1 MICFTRIP
9 LKDFIKKHN
18 PQEPKKETIENFEKE
33 INNLLENAPKQ
44 DDEEFQK
51 NEINKFLKNTYGYDC
66 NTYKKVDSAIYVDGE
81 VRVLIEV
88 KALNNR
94 NEFPKNRENPISK
107 AFCQMVLYFLEEIEK
122 EKNNSLKHT
131 IICNAHE
138 FFLFD
143 CKDLLFLKED
153 KRIKDFYKKCAKK
166 EGTDSSKP
174 KFYKD
179 LEQYLQEDFQGELRY
194 THFNLSNYDPKE
206 LPLIYQVLSQEVL
219 LKQRKTLDAN
229 TLNKDFYEEL
239 LYILGLEEQN
249 DKGKILIKPS
259 RTQNSLSAALK
270 KKYENLDDEEV
281 MALLIAWNNR
291 ILFLRLLES
300 LLISFK
306 HFEKPFLTTENF
318 KDFNALNT
326 LFFEVLAKKN
336 SERSLNKEDKIL
348 EKIPYLNSSLFDQ
361 TPLELKGHEIR
372 LLENKKLELYQNS
385 VLKKHENYQEKK
397 ELPLLKYL
405 FEFLRL
411 YKFTTTPK
419 DIKDNTDT
427 SESRLINPSVLGLV
441 FEKLNGYKE
450 GSFYTPSFITSYMCK
465 ESITPIVLDK
475 FNAIYQWDCENLK
488 ALREK
493 IDRNFSNE
501 KAKEYLNTLL
511 TLRICDPAVGSGHFL
526 VSALNEMVLIA
537 YELGLIASL
546 YRHELR
552 LENDEIIIHHAQTG
566 EIFNYKKP
574 HSENDP
580 HHQIQKELFELKKD
594 IIENCLFGVDIN
606 PNSCEIT
613 KLRLWIELLKY
624 SYYIFEKGKNT
635 NNLETLPNIDI
646 NIKCA
651 NSLVSRFALKDKALL
666 KTEKNKNLEY
676 YIAEY
681 KELVKIYK
689 DPKIL
694 ESLTRPIKD
703 SNAVRKYAKE
713 RLYQELAQNPNKDFK
728 KALNDRIEKIKEAFK
743 LTLEPPQKEL
753 KFKKFLKEHL
763 ELYGKSILEEAN
775 DNGLELEA
783 LALEKKMAHE
793 GLFHDYTPYPKLDK
807 TDKVVGLEH
816 FNRYVLTSY
825 KDLQD
830 ENERYANALEWRF
843 EFPEVLNDEGD
854 FLGFDCIIG
863 NPPYIR
869 QEHIKDLKPLLQKQY
884 QDFYNS
890 TADIYT
896 YFFAL
901 AYHLLKEKGFN
912 AFITSNKYARAKYG
926 AKLREL
932 LLKKTTLVSYMELNA
947 LKVFESAAVDTS
959 IMSFIKQTPP
969 KESDFEYY
977 EPTPNDKDDLKSTP
991 HLPMKQNALSTESFI
1006 FANATLLDLRDK
1018 IESVGT
1024 PLKDWDIQINYG
1036 IKTGAN
1042 EAFIIPTEKR
1052 EEILKNCDDAQ
1063 KDERG
1068 MSERERTK
1076 ELIKP
1081 ILRGKDI
1088 KRYSYEWADLWVIIA
1103 KFGSHEFLEVEYPTI
1118 YNHLLQ
1124 YKDQLEQRG
1133 QCRYSRGP
1141 QNSNKPYPG
1150 QHHWLELDN
1159 NPKDSYLQDFEK
1171 EKIVYGEIV
1180 QEPRFY
1186 LDNGECELGV
1196 FYAEATSFILTG
1208 EHLRYLLGMLHSK
1221 LITFAFKTFYA
1232 GGGLGESGYRYKKAF
1247 IERLPIPQI
1256 TEKNQELADKITDGA
1271 KQILALKAKDPKAN
1285 TQGLEKEID
1294 ALVYQLYHL
1303 TDEEIKTIENG
1314 Q

>member
-1 MICFTRIP
+1 MIFTRIP
-9 LKDFIKKHN
+9 LKDFIKKYN
-18 PQEPKKETIENFEKE
+18 PPTPTKETIENFEKE
-33 INNLLENAPKQ
+33 INSLLENAPRQ

-51 NEINKFLKNTYGYDC
+51 NEINKFLKNAYGYDC
-66 NTYKKVDSAIYVDGE
+66 NTRKKVDSAIYVDGE

-88 KALNNR
+88 KALNNKT
-94 NEFPKNRENPISK
+94 EFPKNRENPLSK
-107 AFCQMVLYFLEEIEK
+107 AFCQMVLYFLKEIEK

-143 CKDLLFLKED
+143 CKDLLFLNED
-153 KRIKDFYKKCAKK
+153 KRIKDFYKKCVKK
-166 EGTDSSKP
+166 EGTDPKTK
-174 KFYKD
+174 KFYSD
-179 LEQYLQEDFQGELRY
+179 LEEYLKKDFEGELRY
-194 THFNLSNYDPKE
+194 THFNLSDDFKE

-239 LYILGLEEQN
+239 LYILGLEEKN
-249 DKGKILIKPS
+249 EKGKILIKPS
-259 RTQNSLSAALK
+259 RTQNSLSDALK
-270 KKYENLDDEEV
+270 EKYKNLDDEEV

-300 LLISFK
+300 LLISFE
-306 HFEKPFLTTENF
+306 HFKNPFLTTENF
-318 KDFNALNT
+318 NDFNALNT

-336 SERSLNKEDKIL
+336 NERLPEIKEDKIL

-361 TPLELKGHEIR
+361 TPLELKGYEIK
-372 LLENKKLELYQNS
+372 LLNNKPLEIYPKS
-385 VLKKHENYQEKK
+385 VLKKHEDYQKDK
-397 ELPLLKYL
+397 PLPLLEYFFK
-405 FEFLRL
+405 FLRV
-411 YKFTTTPK
+411 YDFTTTPK
-419 DIKDNTDT
+419 DIKDNQNK

-475 FNAIYQWDCENLK
+475 FNAIYQWDCENLE
-488 ALREK
+488 ALRGK

-501 KAKEYLNTLL
+501 KAKEYLQLLL

-546 YRHELR
+546 YRHDLK
-552 LENDEIIIHHAQTG
+552 LENDEIIIHTP
-566 EIFNYKKP
+566 ENKVFKYTIP

-580 HHQIQKELFELKKD
+580 HHHIQKELFELKKS

-651 NSLVSRFALKDKALL
+651 NSLISRFNLNDDLKKIPNI
-666 KTEKNKNLEY
+666 KQK
-676 YIAEY
+676 IQEY
-681 KELVKIYK
+681 KDLVAQYK
-689 DPKIL
+689 DPNPLYPLNKQDLINKIQDL
-694 ESLTRPIKD
+694 KNTFSLTLKD
-703 SNAVRKYAKE
+703 PKTKA
-713 RLYQELAQNPNKDFK
+713 ELE
-728 KALNDRIEKIKEAFK
+728 KAIEKHIKKYNFFALDDKSLLDGLNYFIPNLFGTLKLSPKEEEEAFAS
-743 LTLEPPQKEL
+743 
-753 KFKKFLKEHL
+753 
-763 ELYGKSILEEAN
+763 YGRIR
-775 DNGLELEA
+775 A
-783 LALEKKMAHE
+783 LRK
-793 GLFHDYTPYPKLDK
+793 KLD
-807 TDKVVGLEH
+807 DALSGREYH
-816 FNRYVLTSY
+816 
-825 KDLQD
+825 
-830 ENERYANALEWRF
+830 NAFEWRF
-843 EFPEVLNDEGD
+843 EFPEVLDDEGN

-959 IMSFIKQTPP
+959 IMSFIKQPPP
-969 KESDFEYY
+969 KESVFNYY
-977 EPTPNDKDDLKSTP
+977 EPTPNDKDDLKNTP
-991 HLPMKQNALSTESFI
+991 YLPMRQNALSTESFI

-1024 PLKDWDIQINYG
+1024 PLKDWGIQINYG

-1052 EEILKNCDDAQ
+1052 DEILKNCDDVQ

-1088 KRYSYEWADLWVIIA
+1088 KRYSYEWAHLWVINTHNGYTSAFKSKIPPIDIEKYPATKAHLDSHYDTIA
-1103 KFGSHEFLEVEYPTI
+1103 TRCDQGDTPYHLRNCAYLE
-1118 YNHLLQ
+1118 
-1124 YKDQLEQRG
+1124 
-1133 QCRYSRGP
+1133 
-1141 QNSNKPYPG
+1141 
-1150 QHHWLELDN
+1150 
-1159 NPKDSYLQDFEK
+1159 DFEK
-1171 EKIVYGEIV
+1171 EKIVYPCIMAK
-1180 QEPRFY
+1180 EPCFVY
-1186 LDNGECELGV
+1186 EEKG
-1196 FYAEATSFILTG
+1196 FYAPAPANI
-1208 EHLRYLLGMLHSK
+1208 
-1221 LITFAFKTFYA
+1221 I
-1232 GGGLGESGYRYKKAF
+1232 
-1247 IERLPIPQI
+1247 I
-1256 TEKNQELADKITDGA
+1256 KICFV
-1271 KQILALKAKDPKAN
+1271 P
-1285 TQGLEKEID
+1285 
-1294 ALVYQLYHL
+1294 
-1303 TDEEIKTIENG
+1303 
-1314 Q
+1314 

>member
-1 MICFTRIP
+1 MIRFTRIP
-9 LKDFIKKHN
+9 LKDFIKKYN
-18 PQEPKKETIENFEKE
+18 PPTPTTETIEKFEKE
-33 INNLLENAPKQ
+33 INSLLENAPRQ

-51 NEINKFLKNTYGYDC
+51 NEINKFLKNAYGYDC
-66 NTYKKVDSAIYVDGE
+66 NTNKKVDSAIYVDRE

-94 NEFPKNRENPISK
+94 NEFPKNRENPLSK
-107 AFCQMVLYFLEEIEK
+107 AFCQMVLYFLEKIEK

-143 CKDLLFLKED
+143 CKDLLNLFQNH
-153 KRIKDFYKKCAKK
+153 KRITKLHEDCTKK

-174 KFYKD
+174 RFYED
-179 LEQYLQEDFQGELRY
+179 LKQYLKEDFQGELRY
-194 THFNLSNYDPKE
+194 TYFNLSDDFKE
-206 LPLIYQVLSQEVL
+206 LPLIHQVLSQEVL

-259 RTQNSLSAALK
+259 RTQNSLSDALK
-270 KKYENLDDEEV
+270 YSYKNLDDEEV

-300 LLISFK
+300 LLNSFK
-306 HFEKPFLTTENF
+306 HFEDKDRFLTIENF

-336 SERSLNKEDKIL
+336 SERLKEIKEDKIL
-348 EKIPYLNSSLFDQ
+348 EKIPYLNSSLFDK
-361 TPLELKGHEIR
+361 TPLELKGHEIK
-372 LLENKKLELYQNS
+372 LLDNKKLEIYKNS
-385 VLKKHENYQEKK
+385 VLKKDNPKQEP
-397 ELPLLKYL
+397 LPLLKYL

-411 YKFTTTPK
+411 YKFTTTPE
-419 DIKDNTDT
+419 DIKDNTNT

-465 ESITPIVLDK
+465 ESIKSIVLDK
-475 FNAIYQWDCENLK
+475 FNQTYKIECDKLK
-488 ALREK
+488 ELKNYLKNSYKEDKR
-493 IDRNFSNE
+493 
-501 KAKEYLNTLL
+501 KEYLNTLL

-546 YRHELR
+546 YRHELK
-552 LENDEIIIHHAQTG
+552 LENDEIIIHTP
-566 EIFNYKKP
+566 EDKIFNYTIP

-580 HHQIQKELFELKKD
+580 HHHIQKELFELKKS

-624 SYYIFEKGKNT
+624 SYYIFEEGKNT

-651 NSLVSRFALKDKALL
+651 NSLISRFALKDKALL

-843 EFPEVLNDEGD
+843 EFPEVLDDEGD
-854 FLGFDCIIG
+854 FSGFDCIIG

-890 TADIYT
+890 SSDIYT

-901 AYHLLKEKGFN
+901 SFNLLKEKGFS

-926 AKLREL
+926 AKLREW

-947 LKVFESAAVDTS
+947 LKVFESATVDTS
-959 IMSFIKQTPP
+959 IMNFIKQTPP
-969 KESDFEYY
+969 KESDFNYCK
-977 EPTPNDKDDLKSTP
+977 PTPNDKNDLKNTP
-991 HLPMKQNALSTESFI
+991 SFLMRQNALSTESFI

-1024 PLKDWDIQINYG
+1024 PLKDWDIQIYRG
-1036 IKTGAN
+1036 ILTGCN

-1052 EEILKNCDDAQ
+1052 DEILKNCDDAQ

-1088 KRYSYEWADLWVIIA
+1088 KRYSYEWAHLWVITTFPSLKLDIDDYPSLKTYLSQFRPRIDQSGEKGCRKKTSNQWFETQDTIA
-1103 KFGSHEFLEVEYPTI
+1103 YHG
-1118 YNHLLQ
+1118 
-1124 YKDQLEQRG
+1124 
-1133 QCRYSRGP
+1133 
-1141 QNSNKPYPG
+1141 
-1150 QHHWLELDN
+1150 
-1159 NPKDSYLQDFEK
+1159 DFEK
-1171 EKIVYGEIV
+1171 EKIVYSEIV

-1186 LDNGECELGV
+1186 LDNGECELGG

-1271 KQILALKAKDPKAN
+1271 KQILALKEKDPKAN
-1285 TQGLEKEID
+1285 TQELEKEID

-1303 TDEEIKTIENG
+1303 TDEEIKIIENG

>member
-1 MICFTRIP
+1 MISFARIP
-9 LKDFIKKHN
+9 LKDFIKKYN
-18 PQEPKKETIENFEKE
+18 PKEPKKETIENFEKE
-33 INNLLENAPKQ
+33 INSLLENAKRQ

-51 NEINKFLKNTYGYDC
+51 NEINKFFLKTYGYDC
-66 NTYKKVDSAIYVDGE
+66 NTDEKVDSAIYVGKE
-81 VRVLIEV
+81 AWVLIEV

-94 NEFPKNRENPISK
+94 NEFPKDRENPLSK
-107 AFCQMVLYFLEEIEK
+107 AFCQMVFYFLKEI
-122 EKNNSLKHT
+122 EKNNSLKHA

-143 CKDLLFLKED
+143 CKDLLNLFQNH
-153 KRIKDFYKKCAKK
+153 KRITKLHEDCTKK
-166 EGTDSSKP
+166 EGTDPSTKR
-174 KFYKD
+174 FYSD
-179 LEQYLQEDFQGELRY
+179 LEEYLKKDFKGELRY
-194 THFNLSNYDPKE
+194 THFNLSSYDPKE
-206 LPLIYQVLSQEVL
+206 LPLIYQVLSHEVL

-259 RTQNSLSAALK
+259 RTENSLSDALK
-270 KKYENLDDEEV
+270 GSYNNLDDEEV

-306 HFEKPFLTTENF
+306 HFEDKDRFLTIENF

-336 SERSLNKEDKIL
+336 SERLPEIKEDKIL
-348 EKIPYLNSSLFDQ
+348 QKIPYLNSSLFDK
-361 TPLELKGHEIR
+361 TPLELKGHEIK
-372 LLENKKLELYQNS
+372 LLNNKPLKIYPKS
-385 VLKKHENYQEKK
+385 VLKKHKDYQKQK
-397 ELPLLKYL
+397 DLKPLPLLEYFFK
-405 FEFLRL
+405 FLHA

-475 FNAIYQWDCENLK
+475 FNQKYLKCEDLK
-488 ALREK
+488 CEK
-493 IDRNFSNE
+493 LEELKNYLKNSHKEDKR
-501 KAKEYLNTLL
+501 KEYLQDLL

-526 VSALNEMVLIA
+526 VSALNEMVWVA

-546 YRHELR
+546 YRYDFK
-552 LENDEIIIHHAQTG
+552 LENDEIIIHTP
-566 EIFNYKKP
+566 EDKIFNYTIP
-574 HSENDP
+574 LRENDP

-635 NNLETLPNIDI
+635 NALETLPNIDI

-651 NSLVSRFALKDKALL
+651 NSLISRFNLNDDLKKIPNI
-666 KTEKNKNLEY
+666 KQK
-676 YIAEY
+676 IQEY
-681 KELVKIYK
+681 KDLVAQYK
-689 DPKIL
+689 DPNPLYPLNKADLINKIQDL
-694 ESLTRPIKD
+694 KNTFSLTLKD
-703 SNAVRKYAKE
+703 PKTKA
-713 RLYQELAQNPNKDFK
+713 ELE
-728 KALNDRIEKIKEAFK
+728 KAIEKHIKKYNFFALDDKSLLDGLDYFIPSLFGTLKLSPKEEEEAFAS
-743 LTLEPPQKEL
+743 
-753 KFKKFLKEHL
+753 
-763 ELYGKSILEEAN
+763 YGRIR
-775 DNGLELEA
+775 A
-783 LALEKKMAHE
+783 LRK
-793 GLFHDYTPYPKLDK
+793 KLD
-807 TDKVVGLEH
+807 DALSGRE
-816 FNRYVLTSY
+816 Y
-825 KDLQD
+825 Q
-830 ENERYANALEWRF
+830 NAFEWRF

-869 QEHIKDLKPLLQKQY
+869 QEHIKDLKPLLEKQY

-901 AYHLLKEKGFN
+901 SFHLLKEKGFN
-912 AFITSNKYARAKYG
+912 AFITSNKYACAKYG
-926 AKLREL
+926 AKLREW
-932 LLKKTTLVSYMELNA
+932 LLKKTTIVSYMELNA
-947 LKVFESAAVDTS
+947 LKVFESATVDTS
-959 IMSFIKQTPP
+959 IIHFIKQTPS
-969 KESDFEYY
+969 KESEFKYY
-977 EPTPNDKDDLKSTP
+977 EPTPNDKDDLKSTSS
-991 HLPMKQNALSTESFI
+991 LLMKQNTLSTESFI

-1018 IESVGT
+1018 IESIGT
-1024 PLKDWDIQINYG
+1024 PLKDWDIQIYRG
-1036 IKTGAN
+1036 ILTGAN

-1052 EEILKNCDDAQ
+1052 DAILNACKTQ
-1063 KDERG
+1063 E
-1068 MSERERTK
+1068 ERERT
-1076 ELIKP
+1076 ERLIKP

-1088 KRYSYEWADLWVIIA
+1088 KRYSYEWADLWVIATFPSLKLDIDD
-1103 KFGSHEFLEVEYPTI
+1103 YPSLKT
-1118 YNHLLQ
+1118 YLLQ
-1124 YKDQLEQRG
+1124 FRPRIDQSGEKG
-1133 QCRYSRGP
+1133 CRKKT
-1141 QNSNKPYPG
+1141 SNQWFETQDTIAYHG
-1150 QHHWLELDN
+1150 
-1159 NPKDSYLQDFEK
+1159 DFEK

-1186 LDNGECELGV
+1186 LDNGECELGG

-1247 IERLPIPQI
+1247 IERLPIPKI
-1256 TEKNQELADKITDGA
+1256 TEKNQELADKITALVD
-1271 KQILALKAKDPKAN
+1271 KILQSKEKDPKAN
-1285 TQGLEKEID
+1285 TQRLEKEID
-1294 ALVYQLYHL
+1294 ALVYQLYNL
-1303 TDEEIKTIENG
+1303 TDEEIKIIENG

>member
-51 NEINKFLKNTYGYDC
+51 NEINKFLKNAYGYDC
-66 NTYKKVDSAIYVDGE
+66 NTSKKVDSAIYVDGKAW
-81 VRVLIEV
+81 VLIEV
-88 KALNNR
+88 KALNNKT
-94 NEFPKNRENPISK
+94 EFPKNRENPLSK

-143 CKDLLFLKED
+143 CKDLLFLKDD
-153 KRIKDFYKKCAKK
+153 KRIKKFYENYAKK

-194 THFNLSNYDPKE
+194 TYFNLNDDFKE
-206 LPLIYQVLSQEVL
+206 LPLIYQVLSHEVL

-259 RTQNSLSAALK
+259 RTQNSLSDALK
-270 KKYENLDDEEV
+270 KKYKNLDDEEV

-306 HFEKPFLTTENF
+306 HFENPFLTTENF
-318 KDFNALNT
+318 EDFNALND

-336 SERSLNKEDKIL
+336 SERLPEIKEDKIL
-348 EKIPYLNSSLFDQ
+348 EKIPYLNSSLFDK
-361 TPLELKGHEIR
+361 TPLESKGYEIK
-372 LLENKKLELYQNS
+372 LLNNEPLEIYPKS
-385 VLKKHENYQEKK
+385 VLKKDKDYQKEKA
-397 ELPLLKYL
+397 LPLLEYL
-405 FEFLRL
+405 FEFLRV
-411 YKFTTTPK
+411 YDFTTTPK
-419 DIKDNTDT
+419 DIKDNQNN
-427 SESRLINPSVLGLV
+427 SESVLINPSVLGLV

-475 FNAIYQWDCENLK
+475 FNAIYQWDCKDLE
-488 ALREK
+488 ALRGK
-493 IDRNFSNE
+493 IDRDFSNE
-501 KAKEYLNTLL
+501 KAKEYLQLLL

-546 YRHELR
+546 YRHELK
-552 LENDEIIIHHAQTG
+552 LENDEIIIHTP
-566 EIFNYKKP
+566 EDKIFNYTIP
-574 HSENDP
+574 LRENDP

-635 NNLETLPNIDI
+635 NALETLPNIDI
-646 NIKCA
+646 NIKCG
-651 NSLVSRFALKDKALL
+651 NSLISRFALKDKALL

-713 RLYQELAQNPNKDFK
+713 RLYQELVQNPNKDFK

-763 ELYGKSILEEAN
+763 ELYGKSILEETN

-843 EFPEVLNDEGD
+843 EFPEVLDDEGD

-890 TADIYT
+890 SSDIYT

-901 AYHLLKEKGFN
+901 SYHLLKEKGFS

-959 IMSFIKQTPP
+959 IISFIKQTPP
-969 KESDFEYY
+969 KESVFKYY
-977 EPTPNDKDDLKSTP
+977 EPTPNDKDDLESTP
-991 HLPMKQNALSTESFI
+991 YLSMKQNALSTESFI

-1018 IESVGT
+1018 IESIGT
-1024 PLKDWDIQINYG
+1024 PLKDWNIQIYRG
-1036 IKTGAN
+1036 ILTGAN

-1052 EEILKNCDDAQ
+1052 DEILKNCDDAQ

-1088 KRYSYEWADLWVIIA
+1088 KRYSYEWAHLWVINTHNGYTSALKSKIPPIDIA
-1103 KFGSHEFLEVEYPTI
+1103 KYPATKAHLDAHLDTIATRCDQGDTPYHLRNCAYLE
-1118 YNHLLQ
+1118 
-1124 YKDQLEQRG
+1124 
-1133 QCRYSRGP
+1133 
-1141 QNSNKPYPG
+1141 
-1150 QHHWLELDN
+1150 
-1159 NPKDSYLQDFEK
+1159 DFEK
-1171 EKIVYGEIV
+1171 EKIVYPETSQGAYFIYENSGIFLEKTAFMIV
-1180 QEPRFY
+1180 SDAY
-1186 LDNGECELGV
+1186 NLKL
-1196 FYAEATSFILTG
+1196 LTA
-1208 EHLRYLLGMLHSK
+1208 LLNSK
-1221 LITFAFKTFYA
+1221 TITFYFKNFC
-1232 GGGLGESGYRYKKAF
+1232 GGCILGKSGYQYNKHALEK
-1247 IERLPIPQI
+1247 IPIPKI

-1271 KQILALKAKDPKAN
+1271 EQILKSKAKDPKAN
-1285 TQGLEKEID
+1285 TQRLEKEID

-1303 TDEEIKTIENG
+1303 TDEEIKIIEDG

>member
-1 MICFTRIP
+1 MIRFAHIS

-33 INNLLENAPKQ
+33 INSLLENAPRQ

-51 NEINKFLKNTYGYDC
+51 NEINKFLKNAYGYDC
-66 NTYKKVDSAIYVDGE
+66 NTNKKVDSTIYVDKE

-88 KALNNR
+88 KALNNKT
-94 NEFPKNRENPISK
+94 EFPKNRENPLSK

-131 IICNAHE
+131 IICNVHE

-143 CKDLLFLKED
+143 CKDLLNLFQNH
-153 KRIKDFYKKCAKK
+153 KRITKLHKDCAKK
-166 EGTDSSKP
+166 EGTDSSTKR
-174 KFYKD
+174 FYSD
-179 LEQYLQEDFQGELRY
+179 LEEYLKKDFKGELRY
-194 THFNLSNYDPKE
+194 THFNLSSYDPKE
-206 LPLIYQVLSQEVL
+206 LPLIYQVLSHEVL
-219 LKQRKTLDAN
+219 LKQKKTLDAN

-259 RTQNSLSAALK
+259 RTKNSLSAALK
-270 KKYENLDDEEV
+270 GSYNNLDDEEV

-300 LLISFK
+300 LLISFE
-306 HFEKPFLTTENF
+306 HFKKPFLTTENF
-318 KDFNALNT
+318 NDFNALNT

-336 SERSLNKEDKIL
+336 SERLPEIKEDKIL
-348 EKIPYLNSSLFDQ
+348 RKIPYLNSSLFDK
-361 TPLELKGHEIR
+361 TPLELKGYEIK
-372 LLENKKLELYQNS
+372 LLDNKKLEVYKNS
-385 VLKKHENYQEKK
+385 VLKKHEDYQKEKD
-397 ELPLLKYL
+397 LPLLKY
-405 FEFLRL
+405 FFKFLRL

-475 FNAIYQWDCENLK
+475 FNAIYQWDCKDLEALK
-488 ALREK
+488 GK

-501 KAKEYLNTLL
+501 KAKEYLQLLL
-511 TLRICDPAVGSGHFL
+511 TLRVCDPAVGSGHFL
-526 VSALNEMVLIA
+526 VSALNEMVWIA
-537 YELGLIASL
+537 YKLGLIASL
-546 YRHELR
+546 HRYELK
-552 LENDEIIIHHAQTG
+552 LENDEIIIHTPEDKVFKYTIQD
-566 EIFNYKKP
+566 K
-574 HSENDP
+574 ENDP
-580 HHQIQKELFELKKD
+580 HHHIQKELFNLKKS

-624 SYYIFEKGKNT
+624 SYYIFENGKNT

-651 NSLVSRFALKDKALL
+651 NSLISRFNLNDDLKKIPNI
-666 KTEKNKNLEY
+666 KQK
-676 YIAEY
+676 IQEY
-681 KELVKIYK
+681 KDLVAQYK
-689 DPKIL
+689 DPNPLYPLNKQDLINKIQDL
-694 ESLTRPIKD
+694 KNTFSLTLKD
-703 SNAVRKYAKE
+703 PKTKA
-713 RLYQELAQNPNKDFK
+713 ELE
-728 KALNDRIEKIKEAFK
+728 KAIEKHIKKYNFFALDDKSLLDGLNYFIPSLFGTLKLSPKEEEEAFAS
-743 LTLEPPQKEL
+743 
-753 KFKKFLKEHL
+753 
-763 ELYGKSILEEAN
+763 YGRIR
-775 DNGLELEA
+775 A
-783 LALEKKMAHE
+783 LRK
-793 GLFHDYTPYPKLDK
+793 KLD
-807 TDKVVGLEH
+807 DALSGREYH
-816 FNRYVLTSY
+816 
-825 KDLQD
+825 
-830 ENERYANALEWRF
+830 NAFEWRF
-843 EFPEVLNDEGD
+843 EFPEALDDEGD

-884 QDFYNS
+884 HDFYNS

-926 AKLREL
+926 AKLREW

-947 LKVFESAAVDTS
+947 LKVFESATVDTS

-969 KESDFEYY
+969 KESGFNYY

-991 HLPMKQNALSTESFI
+991 HLSMKQNALSTESFI

-1052 EEILKNCDDAQ
+1052 DAILNACKTQ
-1063 KDERG
+1063 E
-1068 MSERERTK
+1068 ERERT
-1076 ELIKP
+1076 ERLIKP

-1088 KRYSYEWADLWVIIA
+1088 KRYSYEWAHLWVIATFPSLKLDIDDYPSLKTYLSQFRPRIDQSGEKGCRKKTSNQWFETQDTIA
-1103 KFGSHEFLEVEYPTI
+1103 YHG
-1118 YNHLLQ
+1118 
-1124 YKDQLEQRG
+1124 
-1133 QCRYSRGP
+1133 
-1141 QNSNKPYPG
+1141 
-1150 QHHWLELDN
+1150 
-1159 NPKDSYLQDFEK
+1159 DFEK
-1171 EKIVYGEIV
+1171 EKIVYPCIMTK
-1180 QEPRFY
+1180 EPCFVY
-1186 LDNGECELGV
+1186 EEKG
-1196 FYAEATSFILTG
+1196 FYAPAPANIVTGNKIEIKYLTA
-1208 EHLRYLLGMLHSK
+1208 LLNSK
-1221 LITFAFKTFYA
+1221 CIYFAMRKFYM
-1232 GGGLGESGYRYKKAF
+1232 GGGIEGELKTNNLEK
-1247 IERLPIPQI
+1247 IPIPKI

-1285 TQGLEKEID
+1285 TQKLEKEID
-1294 ALVYQLYHL
+1294 ALVYRLYHL
-1303 TDEEIKTIENG
+1303 TDEEIKIIENG

>member
-1 MICFTRIP
+1 MIRFTRIL
-9 LKDFIKKHN
+9 LKDFIKKYN
-18 PQEPKKETIENFEKE
+18 PPTPTKETIENFEKE
-33 INNLLENAPKQ
+33 INSLLENAPRQ

-51 NEINKFLKNTYGYDC
+51 NEINSFLKNTYGYRC
-66 NTYKKVDSAIYVDGE
+66 NTHKKVDSAIYVDGE
-81 VRVLIEV
+81 VQVLIEV
-88 KALNNR
+88 KALDKKT
-94 NEFPKNRENPISK
+94 EFPKNRENPLSK
-107 AFCQMVLYFLEEIEK
+107 AFCQMVLYFLEEREK

-131 IICNAHE
+131 IICNVHE

-143 CKDLLFLKED
+143 CKDLLFLND
-153 KRIKDFYKKCAKK
+153 NKRIKKFYKNYAQK

-174 KFYKD
+174 KFYED

-194 THFNLSNYDPKE
+194 TYFNLNDDFKE

-219 LKQRKTLDAN
+219 LKQKKTLDAN

-239 LYILGLEEQN
+239 LYILGLEEKN
-249 DKGKILIKPS
+249 EKGKILIKPS
-259 RTQNSLSAALK
+259 RTENSLSDALK
-270 KKYENLDDEEV
+270 KQYKDLDDEEV

-300 LLISFK
+300 LLISFN

-318 KDFNALNT
+318 EDFKDLNT

-361 TPLELKGHEIR
+361 TPLELRGYKIRSLDNEPLEIYP
-372 LLENKKLELYQNS
+372 KS
-385 VLKKHENYQEKK
+385 VLKKHEEYQKQK
-397 ELPLLKYL
+397 DLPLLKYL
-405 FEFLRL
+405 FEFLRV
-411 YKFTTTPK
+411 YDFTTTPK
-419 DIKDNTDT
+419 DIKDNQNT

-465 ESITPIVLDK
+465 ESLESIVLDK
-475 FNAIYQWDCENLK
+475 FNQTYNIECENLTE
-488 ALREK
+488 LRNYFKNSYKENK
-493 IDRNFSNE
+493 R
-501 KAKEYLNTLL
+501 KEYLNTLL

-546 YRHELR
+546 YRYDLR
-552 LENDEIIIHHAQTG
+552 LENDEIIIHTPKN
-566 EIFNYKKP
+566 EVFTYTIP

-580 HHQIQKELFELKKD
+580 HHQIQKELFELKKS

-624 SYYIFEKGKNT
+624 SYYIFEEGKNT

-646 NIKCA
+646 NIKCG
-651 NSLVSRFALKDKALL
+651 NSLISRFALKDKALL

-694 ESLTRPIKD
+694 ETLTHPIKD

-843 EFPEVLNDEGD
+843 EFPEVLDDEGN

-884 QDFYNS
+884 WDFYNS
-890 TADIYT
+890 SSDIYT

-901 AYHLLKEKGFN
+901 AFNLLKEKGFS

-932 LLKKTTLVSYMELNA
+932 LLKKTTIASYMELNA
-947 LKVFESAAVDTS
+947 LKVFESATVDTS
-959 IMSFIKQTPP
+959 IIHFIKQPP
-969 KESDFEYY
+969 LKESVFNYY
-977 EPTPNDKDDLKSTP
+977 EPTQNDKDDLKNTP
-991 HLPMKQNALSTESFI
+991 SLLMKQNALQTESFI

-1024 PLKDWDIQINYG
+1024 PLKDWGIQINYG

-1052 EEILKNCDDAQ
+1052 EEILNACKTQ
-1063 KDERG
+1063 E
-1068 MSERERTK
+1068 ERERT
-1076 ELIKP
+1076 ERLIKP

-1088 KRYSYEWADLWVIIA
+1088 KRYSYEWAHLWVINTHNGYTSSIKSKIPPIDIEKYPAIKAHLDAHYDTIA
-1103 KFGSHEFLEVEYPTI
+1103 TRCDQGDTPYHLRNCAYLE
-1118 YNHLLQ
+1118 
-1124 YKDQLEQRG
+1124 
-1133 QCRYSRGP
+1133 
-1141 QNSNKPYPG
+1141 
-1150 QHHWLELDN
+1150 
-1159 NPKDSYLQDFEK
+1159 DFEK
-1171 EKIVYGEIV
+1171 EKIVYPETSQGAYFVYENSGIFLEKTAFMIV
-1180 QEPRFY
+1180 SDAY
-1186 LDNGECELGV
+1186 NLKL
-1196 FYAEATSFILTG
+1196 LTA
-1208 EHLRYLLGMLHSK
+1208 LLNSK
-1221 LITFAFKTFYA
+1221 LITFYFKNFC
-1232 GGGLGESGYRYKKAF
+1232 GGCILGKSGYQYNKHALEK
-1247 IERLPIPQI
+1247 IPIPKI
-1256 TEKNQELADKITDGA
+1256 THKNQELAQKITDCA
-1271 KQILALKAKDPKAN
+1271 ERILKTKEKDPKAN
-1285 TQGLEKEID
+1285 TQELEKEID
-1294 ALVYQLYHL
+1294 ALVYQLYNL
-1303 TDEEIKTIENG
+1303 TDEEIKTIEDG

>member
-1 MICFTRIP
+1 MIRFARIP
-9 LKDFIKKHN
+9 LKDFIKKYN
-18 PQEPKKETIENFEKE
+18 PPTPTKETIENFEKE
-33 INNLLENAPKQ
+33 INSLLENAPRQ

-51 NEINKFLKNTYGYDC
+51 NEINSFLKNTYGYRC
-66 NTYKKVDSAIYVDGE
+66 NTHKKVDSAIYVDGE
-81 VRVLIEV
+81 VQVLIEV
-88 KALNNR
+88 KALDKKT
-94 NEFPKNRENPISK
+94 EFPKNKENPLSK
-107 AFCQMVLYFLEEIEK
+107 AFCQMVLYFLEEREK

-131 IICNAHE
+131 IICNAHD

-143 CKDLLFLKED
+143 CKDLLFLEKDE
-153 KRIKDFYKKCAKK
+153 RIKKFYDKYAKK

-174 KFYKD
+174 RFYED
-179 LEQYLQEDFQGELRY
+179 LEQYLKEDFQGELRY
-194 THFNLSNYDPKE
+194 TYFNLNDDFKE

-219 LKQRKTLDAN
+219 LKQKKTLDAN

-259 RTQNSLSAALK
+259 RTQNSLSYALK
-270 KKYENLDDEEV
+270 EQYKNLDDEEV

-300 LLISFK
+300 LLISFN
-306 HFEKPFLTTENF
+306 HFENPFLTTENF

-336 SERSLNKEDKIL
+336 SERLPAIKENKIL
-348 EKIPYLNSSLFDQ
+348 GKIPYLNSSLFDQ
-361 TPLELKGHEIR
+361 TPLELKGYEIK
-372 LLENKKLELYQNS
+372 LLNNEPLEIYPKS

-397 ELPLLKYL
+397 DLPLLKYL

-475 FNAIYQWDCENLK
+475 FNQTYNIECENLTELK
-488 ALREK
+488 NYFKNSYKEGKR
-493 IDRNFSNE
+493 
-501 KAKEYLNTLL
+501 KEYLNTLL
-511 TLRICDPAVGSGHFL
+511 TLRVCDPAVGSGHFL

-552 LENDEIIIHHAQTG
+552 LENDEIIIHTP
-566 EIFNYKKP
+566 EDKVFNYTIP

-646 NIKCA
+646 NIKCG
-651 NSLVSRFALKDKALL
+651 NSLIFNFPLNSKLTIGQTPEFARKL
-666 KTEKNKNLEY
+666 KTEIK
-676 YIAEY
+676 EY
-681 KELVKIYK
+681 KNSVMLYK
-689 DPKIL
+689 EGLGEKTKIL
-694 ESLTRPIKD
+694 QNIAKLKSLITNYFIDQHQAKKHLKESLKAFISEYGDGIFDLSTEFGMEMLKIARDSKNNYKFIPTLTKKQPSPIGVEA
-703 SNAVRKYAKE
+703 N
-713 RLYQELAQNPNKDFK
+713 RLL
-728 KALNDRIEKIKEAFK
+728 IKIKECY
-743 LTLEPPQKEL
+743 E
-753 KFKKFLKEHL
+753 
-763 ELYGKSILEEAN
+763 ILEN
-775 DNGLELEA
+775 LRNS
-783 LALEKKMAHE
+783 K
-793 GLFHDYTPYPKLDK
+793 
-807 TDKVVGLEH
+807 
-816 FNRYVLTSY
+816 
-825 KDLQD
+825 
-830 ENERYANALEWRF
+830 ALEWRF
-843 EFPEVLNDEGD
+843 EFPEVLDDEGD

-959 IMSFIKQTPP
+959 IIHFIKQTPP
-969 KESDFEYY
+969 KESDFKYY

-991 HLPMKQNALSTESFI
+991 FLSMKQNALSTESFI

-1052 EEILKNCDDAQ
+1052 DAILNACKTQ
-1063 KDERG
+1063 E
-1068 MSERERTK
+1068 ERERT
-1076 ELIKP
+1076 ERLIKP

-1088 KRYSYEWADLWVIIA
+1088 KRYSYEWADLWVIFIPWHFPNTDNP
-1103 KFGSHEFLEVEYPTI
+1103 KNMEENEQDFSIHYPII
-1118 YNHLLQ
+1118 YAHLLSH
-1124 YKDQLEQRG
+1124 KDELLKRNKDETGKRYEWYCLQR
-1133 QCRYSRGP
+1133 
-1141 QNSNKPYPG
+1141 
-1150 QHHWLELDN
+1150 WAA
-1159 NPKDSYLQDFEK
+1159 SYLQDFEK

-1256 TEKNQELADKITDGA
+1256 TTKNQELAQKITDCA
-1271 KQILALKAKDPKAN
+1271 ERVLKAKEKDPKAN
-1285 TQGLEKEID
+1285 TQELEKEID

>member
-1 MICFTRIP
+1 MDYKKLDLPNTNYPNQEQLKAFETAFNAFLETNPQENENHHNDAFNDLLKSVFKYKVKPTKKIDSAILNENNKVEVIIEFKALKNPNEFIKKGDLNVKAFHESLLYYLTERKEGNNNLKRLILATIKELYIIDANEFEIFNKDKEIENAFKDCHDKKGNDPRTKAFYDACQKRLNELDRSLKYHHIP
-9 LKDFIKKHN
+9 LK
-18 PQEPKKETIENFEKE
+18 KE
-33 INNLLENAPKQ
+33 NLA
-44 DDEEFQK
+44 
-51 NEINKFLKNTYGYDC
+51 
-66 NTYKKVDSAIYVDGE
+66 
-81 VRVLIEV
+81 
-88 KALNNR
+88 
-94 NEFPKNRENPISK
+94 
-107 AFCQMVLYFLEEIEK
+107 
-122 EKNNSLKHT
+122 
-131 IICNAHE
+131 
-138 FFLFD
+138 
-143 CKDLLFLKED
+143 
-153 KRIKDFYKKCAKK
+153 
-166 EGTDSSKP
+166 
-174 KFYKD
+174 
-179 LEQYLQEDFQGELRY
+179 
-194 THFNLSNYDPKE
+194 
-206 LPLIYQVLSQEVL
+206 LIYQALSPNFL
-219 LKQRKTLDAN
+219 LKIPKYSDAN

-249 DKGKILIKPS
+249 KKGKTLIKPS
-259 RTQNSLSAALK
+259 HTQNSLSYALK
-270 KKYENLDDEEV
+270 EQYKNLDDEEV

-318 KDFNALNT
+318 KDFNDLNT

-336 SERSLNKEDKIL
+336 SDRSQDTTKKNKIL
-348 EKIPYLNSSLFDQ
+348 EKIPYLNSSLFDK
-361 TPLELKGHEIR
+361 TPLELKGYKIRSLNNEPLEIYP
-372 LLENKKLELYQNS
+372 KS
-385 VLKKHENYQEKK
+385 VLKKHKDDQKDK
-397 ELPLLKYL
+397 PLPLLKYL
-405 FEFLRL
+405 FEFLRV
-411 YKFTTTPK
+411 YDFTTTPK
-419 DIKDNTDT
+419 DIKDNQNT

-465 ESITPIVLDK
+465 ESIKTIVLDK
-475 FNAIYQWDCENLK
+475 FNQTYNIKCEKLK
-488 ALREK
+488 ELKNYFKDNHSYKENKR
-493 IDRNFSNE
+493 
-501 KAKEYLNTLL
+501 KEYLNTLL
-511 TLRICDPAVGSGHFL
+511 SLRICDPAVGSGHFL

-537 YELGLIASL
+537 YKLGLIASL

-552 LENDEIIIHHAQTG
+552 LENDEIIIHTP
-566 EIFNYKKP
+566 EDKVFNYTIP

-624 SYYIFEKGKNT
+624 SYYIFEEGKNT

-646 NIKCA
+646 NIKCG
-651 NSLVSRFALKDKALL
+651 NSLISRFALKDKALL

-694 ESLTRPIKD
+694 ESLTHPIKD

-843 EFPEVLNDEGD
+843 EFPEVLDDEGD

-890 TADIYT
+890 SSDIYT

-901 AYHLLKEKGFN
+901 ALNLLKEKGFN

-959 IMSFIKQTPP
+959 IIHFIKQAPL
-969 KESDFEYY
+969 KESVFNYY
-977 EPTPNDKDDLKSTP
+977 EPTENDRDDLKSTP
-991 HLPMKQNALSTESFI
+991 SLSMKQNALSTESFI

-1018 IESVGT
+1018 IESIGT
-1024 PLKDWDIQINYG
+1024 PLKDWDIQIYRG
-1036 IKTGAN
+1036 ILTGAN

-1052 EEILKNCDDAQ
+1052 DAILKNCDDTQ
-1063 KDERG
+1063 KDEKG
-1068 MSERERTK
+1068 MSERERTI

-1088 KRYSYEWADLWVIIA
+1088 KRYSYEWAHLWVINTHNGYTSAPKSKIPPIDIE
-1103 KFGSHEFLEVEYPTI
+1103 KYPTLKA
-1118 YNHLLQ
+1118 HLDSHHDAIITRS
-1124 YKDQLEQRG
+1124 DQGDTPYHLRNCAYLE
-1133 QCRYSRGP
+1133 
-1141 QNSNKPYPG
+1141 
-1150 QHHWLELDN
+1150 
-1159 NPKDSYLQDFEK
+1159 DFEK
-1171 EKIVYGEIV
+1171 EKIVYPETSQGAYFVYENSGIFLEKTAFMIV
-1180 QEPRFY
+1180 SDTY
-1186 LDNGECELGV
+1186 NLKL
-1196 FYAEATSFILTG
+1196 LTA
-1208 EHLRYLLGMLHSK
+1208 LLNSK
-1221 LITFAFKTFYA
+1221 LITFYFKNFC
-1232 GGGLGESGYRYKKAF
+1232 GGCILGKSGYQYNKHALEK
-1247 IERLPIPQI
+1247 IPIPKI
-1256 TEKNQELADKITDGA
+1256 TEKNQELARKITDCA
-1271 KQILALKAKDPKAN
+1271 ERILKSKAKDPKAN
-1285 TQGLEKEID
+1285 TQELEKEID
-1294 ALVYQLYHL
+1294 ALVYQLYNL
-1303 TDEEIKTIENG
+1303 TDEEIKTIEDG

>member
-1 MICFTRIP
+1 MIRFTRIL
-9 LKDFIKKHN
+9 LKDFIKKYN
-18 PQEPKKETIENFEKE
+18 SPTPTKETIENFEKE
-33 INNLLENAPKQ
+33 IKSLLENAPRQ

-51 NEINKFLKNTYGYDC
+51 NEINKFLNNVYNYEC
-66 NTYKKVDSAIYVDGE
+66 NTNKKVDSAIYVDGE
-81 VRVLIEV
+81 VQVLIEV
-88 KALNNR
+88 KRLSNK
-94 NEFPKNRENPISK
+94 NEFPKDKENPLSK
-107 AFCQMVLYFLEEIEK
+107 AFCQMVLYFLEKI

-131 IICNAHE
+131 IICNVHE
-138 FFLFD
+138 YFLFD
-143 CKDLLFLKED
+143 CKDLLFLKD
-153 KRIKDFYKKCAKK
+153 NKQIKKLYDNYAQK
-166 EGTDSSKP
+166 EGTDSSKR
-174 KFYKD
+174 KFYDD
-179 LEQYLQEDFQGELRY
+179 LESHLQGDFQGELRY
-194 THFNLSNYDPKE
+194 TYFNLNDDFKE

-219 LKQRKTLDAN
+219 LKQKKTLDAN

-249 DKGKILIKPS
+249 EKGKTLIKPS
-259 RTQNSLSAALK
+259 RTQNSLSDALK
-270 KKYENLDDEEV
+270 KQYKNLDDEEV

-306 HFEKPFLTTENF
+306 HFEDRFLTTENF

-336 SERSLNKEDKIL
+336 SERSLSKEDKIL

-361 TPLELKGHEIR
+361 TPLESKGYKIRSLDNEPLEIYP
-372 LLENKKLELYQNS
+372 KS
-385 VLKKHENYQEKK
+385 VLKKHEEYQEKK
-397 ELPLLKYL
+397 DWTLLEYL
-405 FEFLRL
+405 FEFLRV
-411 YKFTTTPK
+411 YDFTTTPK
-419 DIKDNTDT
+419 DIKDNQNK

-475 FNAIYQWDCENLK
+475 FNATYQWDCENLK
-488 ALREK
+488 VLREK
-493 IDRNFSNE
+493 IDRNFSSNE

-511 TLRICDPAVGSGHFL
+511 SLRICDPAVGSGHFL

-546 YRHELR
+546 YRCDLR
-552 LENDEIIIHHAQTG
+552 LENDEIIIHTPKTPHTP
-566 EIFNYKKP
+566 EDKVFKYTIP

-624 SYYIFEKGKNT
+624 SYYIFEEGKNT

-651 NSLVSRFALKDKALL
+651 NSLISRFNLNDDLKKIPNI
-666 KTEKNKNLEY
+666 KKK
-676 YIAEY
+676 IQEY
-681 KELVKIYK
+681 KDLVAQYK
-689 DPKIL
+689 DPNPLYPLNKQDLINKIQDL
-694 ESLTRPIKD
+694 KNTFSLTLKD
-703 SNAVRKYAKE
+703 PKTKA
-713 RLYQELAQNPNKDFK
+713 ELE
-728 KALNDRIEKIKEAFK
+728 KAIEKHITNYNDFALDDKSLLTGLNYFIPSLFGTPKLSPKEEEEAFAS
-743 LTLEPPQKEL
+743 
-753 KFKKFLKEHL
+753 
-763 ELYGKSILEEAN
+763 YGRIR
-775 DNGLELEA
+775 A
-783 LALEKKMAHE
+783 LRK
-793 GLFHDYTPYPKLDK
+793 KLD
-807 TDKVVGLEH
+807 DALSGGEYH
-816 FNRYVLTSY
+816 
-825 KDLQD
+825 
-830 ENERYANALEWRF
+830 NAFEWRF
-843 EFPEVLNDEGD
+843 EFPEVLDDEGN

-869 QEHIKDLKPLLQKQY
+869 QEKIKDLKPLLQKQY
-884 QDFYNS
+884 HDFYNS
-890 TADIYT
+890 SSDIYT

-901 AYHLLKEKGFN
+901 ASNLLKEKGFN
-912 AFITSNKYARAKYG
+912 AFITSNKYTRAKYG

-932 LLKKTTLVSYMELNA
+932 LLKKTTIVSYMELNA
-947 LKVFESAAVDTS
+947 LKVFESATVDTS
-959 IMSFIKQTPP
+959 IIHFIKQPP
-969 KESDFEYY
+969 LKESVFKYY
-977 EPTPNDKDDLKSTP
+977 EPIKNDKEDLKNAHS
-991 HLPMKQNALSTESFI
+991 LLIKQNALKTESFI
-1006 FANATLLDLRDK
+1006 FANTTLLDLRDK
-1018 IESVGT
+1018 IEQNGT
-1024 PLKDWDIQINYG
+1024 PLKDWGIQINYG
-1036 IKTGAN
+1036 IKTGCN

-1052 EEILKNCDDAQ
+1052 DAILKNCDDAQ

-1088 KRYSYEWADLWVIIA
+1088 KRYSYEWADLWVIFIPWH
-1103 KFGSHEFLEVEYPTI
+1103 FPNTGSPKDMEQNEQDFFTHYPII
-1118 YNHLLQ
+1118 YAHLLSH
-1124 YKDQLEQRG
+1124 KDELLKRNKDETGKRYEWYCLQR
-1133 QCRYSRGP
+1133 
-1141 QNSNKPYPG
+1141 
-1150 QHHWLELDN
+1150 WAA
-1159 NPKDSYLQDFEK
+1159 SYLQDFEK

-1208 EHLRYLLGMLHSK
+1208 EHLHYLLGMLHSQ
-1221 LITFAFKTFYA
+1221 LVTFAFKTFYA

-1256 TEKNQELADKITDGA
+1256 TQKNQELAQKITDCTER
-1271 KQILALKAKDPKAN
+1271 ILKSKEKDPKAN
-1285 TQGLEKEID
+1285 TQELEKEID
-1294 ALVYQLYHL
+1294 ALVYQLYNL
-1303 TDEEIKTIENG
+1303 TDEEIKIIEDA

>member
-1 MICFTRIP
+1 MKYHHIS
-9 LKDFIKKHN
+9 L
-18 PQEPKKETIENFEKE
+18 KKE
-33 INNLLENAPKQ
+33 NLA
-44 DDEEFQK
+44 
-51 NEINKFLKNTYGYDC
+51 
-66 NTYKKVDSAIYVDGE
+66 
-81 VRVLIEV
+81 
-88 KALNNR
+88 
-94 NEFPKNRENPISK
+94 
-107 AFCQMVLYFLEEIEK
+107 
-122 EKNNSLKHT
+122 
-131 IICNAHE
+131 
-138 FFLFD
+138 
-143 CKDLLFLKED
+143 
-153 KRIKDFYKKCAKK
+153 
-166 EGTDSSKP
+166 
-174 KFYKD
+174 
-179 LEQYLQEDFQGELRY
+179 
-194 THFNLSNYDPKE
+194 
-206 LPLIYQVLSQEVL
+206 LIYQALSPNFL
-219 LKQRKTLDAN
+219 LKIPKYSDAN

-249 DKGKILIKPS
+249 EKGKILIKPS
-259 RTQNSLSAALK
+259 RTQNSLSYALK
-270 KKYENLDDEEV
+270 EQYKNLDDEEV

-300 LLISFK
+300 LLISFE
-306 HFEKPFLTTENF
+306 HFENPFLTTENF
-318 KDFNALNT
+318 NDFNALNT

-336 SERSLNKEDKIL
+336 NERSKEIKEDKIL

-361 TPLELKGHEIR
+361 TPLELKGYEIK
-372 LLENKKLELYQNS
+372 LLDNKKLEIYKNS
-385 VLKKHENYQEKK
+385 VLKKHEDYQKEKA
-397 ELPLLKYL
+397 LPLLKYL
-405 FEFLRL
+405 FEFLRV
-411 YKFTTTPK
+411 YDFTTTPK
-419 DIKDNTDT
+419 DIKDNQNK

-465 ESITPIVLDK
+465 ESITTIVRDK
-475 FNAIYQWDCENLK
+475 FNAIYQWDCENLE

-552 LENDEIIIHHAQTG
+552 LENDEIIIHYTPTG

-574 HSENDP
+574 DSENDP
-580 HHQIQKELFELKKD
+580 HHHIQKELFNLKKD

-624 SYYIFEKGKNT
+624 SYYIFEEGKNT

-651 NSLVSRFALKDKALL
+651 NSLIFNFPLNSKLTIGQTLEFS
-666 KTEKNKNLEY
+666 KNLKAE
-676 YIAEY
+676 IKEY
-681 KELVKIYK
+681 KNSVMLYK
-689 DPKIL
+689 EGLGEKTKIL
-694 ESLTRPIKD
+694 QNIAKLKSLIINYFIEQHQAKKHLKESLKAFISEYGDGIFDIGTAFGMEMLKIARLKENNYRFNPTLTKKQPSPIGVEA
-703 SNAVRKYAKE
+703 N
-713 RLYQELAQNPNKDFK
+713 RLL
-728 KALNDRIEKIKEAFK
+728 IKIKECYE
-743 LTLEPPQKEL
+743 TLENL
-753 KFKKFLKEHL
+753 KNSKAF
-763 ELYGKSILEEAN
+763 
-775 DNGLELEA
+775 
-783 LALEKKMAHE
+783 
-793 GLFHDYTPYPKLDK
+793 
-807 TDKVVGLEH
+807 
-816 FNRYVLTSY
+816 
-825 KDLQD
+825 
-830 ENERYANALEWRF
+830 EWRF

-869 QEHIKDLKPLLQKQY
+869 QEQIKDLKPLLAKQY

-901 AYHLLKEKGFN
+901 SYHLLKDKGFS

-926 AKLREL
+926 AKLREW
-932 LLKKTTLVSYMELNA
+932 LLKKTTLVRYMELNA

-959 IMSFIKQTPP
+959 IIHFIKQTPP
-969 KESDFEYY
+969 KESDFKYY

-991 HLPMKQNALSTESFI
+991 SLSMKQNALSTESFI

-1018 IESVGT
+1018 IEQSGT

-1052 EEILKNCDDAQ
+1052 DEILKNCDDAQ

-1088 KRYSYEWADLWVIIA
+1088 KRYSYEWAGEWIIFIPWHFPNTDSQ
-1103 KFGSHEFLEVEYPTI
+1103 KSMEENEQDFSIHYPII
-1118 YNHLLQ
+1118 YAHLLSH
-1124 YKDQLEQRG
+1124 KDELLKRNKDETGKRYEWYCLQR
-1133 QCRYSRGP
+1133 
-1141 QNSNKPYPG
+1141 
-1150 QHHWLELDN
+1150 WAA
-1159 NPKDSYLQDFEK
+1159 SYYQDFEK
-1171 EKIVYGEIV
+1171 EKIVYPETSQGAYFIYENSGIFLEKTAFMIV
-1180 QEPRFY
+1180 SDAY
-1186 LDNGECELGV
+1186 NLKL
-1196 FYAEATSFILTG
+1196 LTA
-1208 EHLRYLLGMLHSK
+1208 LLNSK
-1221 LITFAFKTFYA
+1221 LVTFYFKNFC
-1232 GGGLGESGYRYKKAF
+1232 GGCILGKSGYQYNKHALEK
-1247 IERLPIPQI
+1247 IPIPKI
-1256 TEKNQELADKITDGA
+1256 TTKNQELADKITDGA
-1271 KQILALKAKDPKAN
+1271 KQILALKEKDPKAN
-1285 TQGLEKEID
+1285 TQELEKEID

-1303 TDEEIKTIENG
+1303 TDEEIKIIEDG